1 MKKYRQTIMVM
12 LYALYRCTKMT
23 TSTVILQTLETSMHF
38 CARAG
43 NTDILME
50 IVKDLGPTRTQSAV
64 NKQAKVLTL
73 SVTGLLSAGAKHAHE
88 HCVCVHISIIN

>member
-1 MKKYRQTIMVM
+1 
-12 LYALYRCTKMT
+12 
-23 TSTVILQTLETSMHF
+23 MHF

-73 SVTGLLSAGAKHAHE
+73 SVKGLYQQVRNMHTRTSMHSHHGNHNYRFRWY
-88 HCVCVHISIIN
+88 CVL